1 MHKIFKCFSH
11 FMQDEFMLCLPLAST
26 DSCSKRNSKSS
37 IMLKSRLSIYWIIDY
52 NFCLPTLLN
61 FHQIQSYYKF
71 LFWNNLD
78 TIIDIFKGT
87 SLLIDNYVMFVY
99 LLPVP
104 LSQTRVA
111 NTVFQHQVQHYVLA
125 PCNHLFLPLK
135 MFPSPPPLNNWT
147 TKPFNRCIKFNPSLK
162 CLFLI
167 LYSMIIIFCVFL
179 YHLQFK

>member
-1 MHKIFKCFSH
+1 MLNNMHKIFKCFSH

-111 NTVFQHQVQHYVLA
+111 TSKSRCVTTLNPFCVTTLQPIYVKI
-125 PCNHLFLPLK
+125 LK
-135 MFPSPPPLNNWT
+135 NLRTEKTGPQNST
-147 TKPFNRCIKFNPSLK
+147 TKPLG
-162 CLFLI
+162 L
-167 LYSMIIIFCVFL
+167 V
-179 YHLQFK
+179 